1 MSLLLPLSIREGSSP
16 ACTSGLPLPHPTPV
30 KGYSHHCM
38 VIVAVAPGLFAP
50 TFLLRLTTH
59 DKPNRTKPNPD
70 FLRRSSAWK
79 QTLSGYVT
87 CDWYVPAHYNS
98 LFIIYRFLFFPLLH
112 FLRTMFS
119 CWNNFPTSVW
129 AKIKL
134 VQLRSRL
141 HYISLP
147 FCITSLAGPYLCN
160 KYNHSLWLKLKL
172 SRQRVQ

>member
-1 MSLLLPLSIREGSSP
+1 MRLGCLSCCHSPLGQRGKFP
-16 ACTSGLPLPHPTPV
+16 CMYFRAPFTPPNSC
-30 KGYSHHCM
+30 KGYGHHCM

-87 CDWYVPAHYNS
+87 RDWYVPAHYNS
-98 LFIIYRFLFFPLLH
+98 LFIIYRLLFFPLH
-112 FLRTMFS
+112 FLRTEFS

-129 AKIKL
+129 ANKKL
-134 VQLRSRL
+134 VQLRSKL

-147 FCITSLAGPYLCN
+147 FYIISLAGPYLCN
-160 KYNHSLWLKLKL
+160 K
-172 SRQRVQ
+172 